1 MADVGKQIKEGRH
14 VGLDIYDLL
23 IEALIDSVRS
33 TTARVLLHPVVAV
46 DMYALSRLE
55 KYRRLSAQRQFAQ
68 RTGTFCSFLMA
79 DGGWVRNGSEFQA
92 AVGGH
97 GLTPPKSSARLRT
110 RR

>member
-1 MADVGKQIKEGRH
+1 
-14 VGLDIYDLL
+14 
-23 IEALIDSVRS
+23 
-33 TTARVLLHPVVAV
+33 VLLHPVVAV

-55 KYRRLSAQRQFAQ
+55 KYRRLSAQRQFAK

-97 GLTPPKSSARLRT
+97 GLLLRNPAHGYE
-110 RR
+110 RGDDPEILDYLQGGLQGIG